1 MVLLEVN
8 DLKTYFFSQKGVA
21 KAVDGVDFTLDK
33 GKAFGLVGESGC
45 GKTTLA
51 LSILR
56 LILPPGR
63 IVEGE
68 ILLEG
73 RDLLELSE
81 SELRE
86 IRWKKISLV
95 FQSAMSSLNPVI
107 RIGEQI
113 SEALLAHEKISKEFA
128 KNKVKELFQLVGL
141 DSKRMYSYPHELSG
155 GMKQRA
161 LIGMALACEPD
172 LLIADEPVTALDV
185 VIQARII
192 KLLKDLQKK
201 LKLSMLIISHNLPAI
216 TQTCEKAGVMYAG
229 KMVECADIEDLLNN
243 AKHPYTIEL
252 LKAIP
257 DLKGK
262 KEHLHSIP
270 GDVPSP
276 LRFPTGCRFHPR
288 CSYAMKI
295 CRKQEP
301 KSITI
306 SKGHLASCHLL
317 G

>member
-1 MVLLEVN
+1 MVLLEVK

-21 KAVDGVDFTLDK
+21 KAVDGVDFALDK

-68 ILLEG
+68 ILLE
-73 RDLLELSE
+73 REDLLKLSE
-81 SELRE
+81 SQLRE

-113 SEALLAHEKISKEFA
+113 SEALVAHGNMNKEFTE
-128 KNKVKELFQLVGL
+128 NKVEELFRLVGL
-141 DSKRMYSYPHELSG
+141 DSKRMHSYPHELSG

-161 LIGMALACEPD
+161 LIGMALACDPD

-192 KLLKDLQKK
+192 RLLKELQKK
-201 LKLSMLIISHNLPAI
+201 LRLSMLIISHNLPII

-229 KMVECADIEDLLNN
+229 KLVECADIDNLLNN

-257 DLKGK
+257 DLKLGK
-262 KEHLHSIP
+262 ERLHSIP
-270 GDVPSP
+270 GDVPNP
-276 LRFPTGCRFHPR
+276 LKYPTGCRFHPR
-288 CSYAMKI
+288 CSHTMRI

-301 KSITI
+301 ESITI
-306 SKGHLASCHLL
+306 GKGHLASCHLL

>member
-1 MVLLEVN
+1 MALLEVN
-8 DLKTYFFSQKGVA
+8 DLKTYFYTQKGVA
-21 KAVDGVDFTLDK
+21 KAVDGVNFAIDK
-33 GKAFGLVGESGC
+33 GKAFGLAGESGC

-73 RDLLELSE
+73 RNLLKLSE
-81 SELRE
+81 SELKE

-95 FQSAMSSLNPVI
+95 FQSAMSSLNPVL

-113 SEALLAHEKISKEFA
+113 SEALLAHEKLSKEVA
-128 KNKVKELFQLVGL
+128 ENKVEELFQLVGL
-141 DSKRMYSYPHELSG
+141 DSKRKHSYPHELSG

-192 KLLKDLQKK
+192 KLLKELQRK
-201 LKLSMLIISHNLPAI
+201 LKLSMLIISHNLPII

-229 KMVECADIEDLLNN
+229 KLVECAGIENLLNN

-257 DLKGK
+257 DLKGG
-262 KEHLHSIP
+262 KEQLHSIP
-270 GDVPSP
+270 GDVPNP
-276 LRFPTGCRFHPR
+276 LRFPAGCRFHPR
-288 CSYAMKI
+288 CSHAMKI

-301 KSITI
+301 ESITV